1 MTAAIGLDLGSRR
14 TKAILWQDGR
24 VADREVFQAWAFDR
38 ARIERWVAERR
49 PAAGRLGATGYARQ
63 AAVTHLQATAITEIR
78 AFGRGAVLLTG
89 GQTPS
94 ESTHPG
100 SAASLPASGQVEPA
114 GERPSPAGLTPS
126 VVRTL
131 VDIGGQDAKAI
142 ALGPAGQVT
151 AFEMNDRCAAGTG
164 KFFELLAA
172 TLGVEFAALSPLAL
186 QAPEA
191 ATVTSTCA
199 VFAESEIVGR
209 LAEGA
214 SPGALARGVFR
225 AVAERL
231 AAMLRR
237 TGFAEPAFLV
247 GGGANEC
254 LAAELGAIL
263 GLPFRLHPDGAFLG
277 AVGAAWQAGAHP

>member
-24 VADREVFQAWAFDR
+24 VADREVFQSWAFDR
-38 ARIERWVAERR
+38 ARIEQWVADRR
-49 PAAGRLGATGYARQ
+49 PVADRLGATGYARQ
-63 AAVTHLQATAITEIR
+63 AAVTHLQAAAITEIR
-78 AFGRGAVLLTG
+78 AFGRGAMLLAG
-89 GQTPS
+89 GQTPP
-94 ESTHPG
+94 ERTAAG
-100 SAASLPASGQVEPA
+100 SPSSLTA
-114 GERPSPAGLTPS
+114 GEATVPRQSAPDPGQAA
-126 VVRTL
+126 VRTL

-142 ALGPAGQVT
+142 ALGPGGQVA

-191 ATVTSTCA
+191 AAVTSTCA

-237 TGFAEPAFLV
+237 TGYAEPAFLV

-277 AVGAAWQAGAHP
+277 AVGAAWQAGTHP